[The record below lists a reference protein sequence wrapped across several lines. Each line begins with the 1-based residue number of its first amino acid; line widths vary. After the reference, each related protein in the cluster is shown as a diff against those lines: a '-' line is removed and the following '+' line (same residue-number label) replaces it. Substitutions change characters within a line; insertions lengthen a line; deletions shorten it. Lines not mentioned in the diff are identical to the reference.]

1 MPIKR
6 DDVPNRDDMPKAEM
20 TEHVSDKLLPDLHP
34 QGDLFICDVADAVLK
49 DDMASMEHPFFS
61 LSKTPDKRVR
71 RYENGDKWL
80 EVTPSVKG
88 LATIYD
94 KDILIYCISQIMAKL
109 NRGESVGRHVKI
121 IALDML
127 KFINRKTGGT
137 QYAQIIE
144 ALERLRGTG
153 ITTNIPTG
161 DTTTTKGFGLI
172 DGFDIQH
179 HPKTDRILS
188 LEVTLSDWV
197 FNAIRG
203 QEVLSLHRDY
213 FRLKK
218 PLERRIY
225 EIARKHCG
233 QQTEWKIGIALLKK
247 KCGSQGSERDFR
259 TVLKDLAEG
268 NHLPDYTVSLSD
280 DAVTFANREWAEEK
294 AQREKE
300 REGVKYPVMDPETY
314 HDARQ
319 VAPSYDVYFLE
330 QEWRNWWVDSGMPQL
345 FKPEKAFIEFCRK
358 RQQRNPNP

>member
-1 MPIKR
+1 MQNPI
-6 DDVPNRDDMPKAEM
+6 DE
-20 TEHVSDKLLPDLHP
+20 KLLPNLHP

-61 LSKTPDKRVR
+61 LSKIADKQIR

-94 KDILIYCISQIMAKL
+94 KDILIYCISQIVAKL
-109 NRGESVGRHVKI
+109 NRGEAVSQRVKI
-121 IALDML
+121 VVHDML
-127 KFINRKTGGT
+127 QFINRKIGGH
-137 QYAQIIE
+137 QYKLTLE
-144 ALERLRGTG
+144 ALERLGGTRV
-153 ITTNIPTG
+153 TTNIPTG
-161 DTTTTKGFGLI
+161 NTLTTEGFGLI
-172 DGFDIQH
+172 DGFKIERD
-179 HPKTDRILS
+179 PVSNRILNV
-188 LEVTLSDWV
+188 EITLSEWV

-233 QQTEWKIGIALLKK
+233 QQTEWKISIGLLKK
-247 KCGSQGSERDFR
+247 KCGAQGRDRDFR
-259 TVLKDLAEG
+259 AVLNELVEG
-268 NHLPDYTVSLSD
+268 NHLPDYTVNLTED
-280 DAVTFANREWAEEK
+280 MVTISNREWAEGK
-294 AQREKE
+294 ARREQEMAAIKFP
-300 REGVKYPVMDPETY
+300 KLDPETY

-319 VAPSYDVYFLE
+319 VAPNYDVYFLE